1 MKCFFI
7 FILVLLPTFLFGN
20 TSFEGEISFLYGEG
34 IQSFP
39 FEVEINENET
49 GMMKVPATIEFQNPF
64 SFHFS
69 TIIQAD
75 KIIFLWENDKSDE
88 FIYLYGDISKE
99 KIELDGVHNYKGKR
113 TGLKSFLN
121 GPGEKIASHENVANE
136 KLCDGTFEN
145 YGNSYENDPFIFKYR
160 GKLYFFEK
168 FNSVS
173 GFIKRPDN
181 GQEFK
186 QDYFGLINDKN
197 VILSYINSG
206 DGSEWINLFGEIK
219 ENKITLE
226 GSHYFGQNESRV
238 KMDLNLNEINEKDRI
253 KNWTEDLKFLKE
265 ELPKKHK
272 NLFFN
277 ITKEKFNES
286 MDEIIHNVSNL
297 NDYLII
303 YSLKEVFAQI
313 GDSHTDFISPLPD
326 IVFPVETYWFEDGIY
341 IINSTESDCVKKKIS
356 KLDGTDIEIISNK
369 MKKFYPCVNDASEL
383 LFTPQLI
390 SDPWIYKFIYN
401 KNTLKIES
409 EANTFEMDYL
419 PKNIYD
425 LKNKY
430 LIKINEIPLY
440 LTNRESPF
448 WLDYNDDERIL
459 YCQYN
464 ICWNDKNSSLYPDV
478 DFNAFEKNLIKI
490 VEEDKI
496 DKFIFDLRFNTGG
509 NSSTGTE
516 LIKKISKYKDN
527 IGKSFVIIGRNTF
540 SSAILNAYDALE
552 YLDAVSVGEATW
564 GQPNSYGEIKY
575 LILPNSGISVSYS
588 TKFFKETDQKV
599 NSLIPE
605 IPVKLSFDDYI
616 EGKDPSLEAIKN
628 YE

>member
-7 FILVLLPTFLFGN
+7 FILVLFSVFLFGN
-20 TSFEGEISFLYGEG
+20 TSFKGEISFLYYEG
-34 IQSFP
+34 SQSFP
-39 FEVEINENET
+39 FKVEIDENET
-49 GMMKVPATIEFQNPF
+49 GMIKVPATIEFRNSF
-64 SFHFS
+64 SFYFS

-99 KIELDGVHNYKGKR
+99 KIELDGIHNYKGKR
-113 TGLKSFLN
+113 TSLKSFLN
-121 GPGEKIASHENVANE
+121 GPGEKIASNENVENE
-136 KLCDGTFEN
+136 TLCDGIFEN
-145 YGNSYENDPFIFKYR
+145 YGNSFENDPFTFKYR

-219 ENKITLE
+219 ENKIILE
-226 GSHYFGQNESRV
+226 GSHYFGQNESAV
-238 KMDLNLNEINEKDRI
+238 KMDLNLNEINKKDRI

-265 ELPKKHK
+265 ELPKNHK

-286 MDEIIHNVSNL
+286 MDEIIHNISNL
-297 NDYLII
+297 NDYQII
-303 YSLKEVFAQI
+303 YSLKEIFAQI

-326 IVFPVETYWFEDGIY
+326 IVYPVETYWFDDGIY
-341 IINSTESDCVKKKIS
+341 IINSTKSNCVKKKIS

-369 MKKFYPCVNDASEL
+369 MKKFYPCVNVASEL

-401 KNTLKIES
+401 KNSLKVES
-409 EANTFEMDYL
+409 EANIFEMDYL

-425 LKNKY
+425 LKNKFP
-430 LIKINEIPLY
+430 IEMSKTPLY
-440 LTNRESPF
+440 LTYRESPF
-448 WLDYNDDERIL
+448 WSNYNEDERIL

-464 ICWNDKNSSLYPDV
+464 ICWNDKNSFLYPDA
-478 DFNAFEKNLIKI
+478 DFNAFEKNLINI
-490 VEEDKI
+490 VKENKI
-496 DKFIFDLRFNTGG
+496 DKFIFDLRFNMGG

-516 LIKKISKYKDN
+516 LIKKISKYKEN

-540 SSAILNAYDALE
+540 SSAILNAYDVLE

-575 LILPNSGISVSYS
+575 LTLPNSGISVSYS

-616 EGKDPSLEAIKN
+616 AGKDPSLEAIKD